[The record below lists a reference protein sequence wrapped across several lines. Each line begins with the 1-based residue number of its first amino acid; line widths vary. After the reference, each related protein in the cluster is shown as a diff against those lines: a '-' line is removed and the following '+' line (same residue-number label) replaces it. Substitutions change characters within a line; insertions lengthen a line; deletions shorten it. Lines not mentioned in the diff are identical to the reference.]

1 MREMRACSAA
11 WLIACCPVCALMQK
25 TQPQRQKVPAQ
36 AEEAQEE
43 EGDEMAEMQARL
55 DAVRS

>member
-1 MREMRACSAA
+1 MLLTQR
-11 WLIACCPVCALMQK
+11 

-36 AEEAQEE
+36 AEEEQEE